1 MSPIIR
7 VYWHCIPFS
16 LYLQSHILLNMKRF
30 VILIFLALLPIV
42 GFSQSSHDAKFNTNG
57 PMGDVLFPENEEG
70 DVVISEV
77 VLASFRADTLKA
89 LAMQFMDEMDRTDEV
104 NISKIDEGLTKISAS
119 VEVKEGTRY
128 VAIPYGPAIKKAR
141 SVVDFTM
148 VIDFRDGKYRFT
160 LSNFNTDRWRIRGDG
175 KDQGPSNR
183 IHWQRVNSI
192 KKDFIWKSTREEMI
206 AEEEDAYAEE
216 YKAVMAFVDK
226 LKAFAVISDDF

>member
-1 MSPIIR
+1 
-7 VYWHCIPFS
+7 
-16 LYLQSHILLNMKRF
+16 MKRL
-30 VILIFLALLPIV
+30 VILVFLVILPIV
-42 GFSQSSHDAKFNTNG
+42 GFGQSSHDAKFNTNG

-89 LAMQFMDEMDRTDEV
+89 LAMQFIDEMDRTDEV
-104 NISKIDEGLTKISAS
+104 NVSKIDEGLTKISAN
-119 VEVKEGTRY
+119 VEVMEGTRY

-192 KKDFIWKSTREEMI
+192 KKEFIWKSTREEMI

-216 YKAVMAFVDK
+216 YKAAMAFVDK

>member
-1 MSPIIR
+1 
-7 VYWHCIPFS
+7 
-16 LYLQSHILLNMKRF
+16 MKRY
-30 VILIFLALLPIV
+30 VILVFLALLPIV
-42 GFSQSSHDAKFNTNG
+42 GFSQSSRDAKFNTNG

-104 NISKIDEGLTKISAS
+104 DVSKIDEGLTKISAS

-206 AEEEDAYAEE
+206 AAEEDAYAEE

>member
-1 MSPIIR
+1 
-7 VYWHCIPFS
+7 
-16 LYLQSHILLNMKRF
+16 MKRF
-30 VILIFLALLPIV
+30 VILVLAILPIV
-42 GFSQSSHDAKFNTNG
+42 GFSQSYHDAKFNTNG

-226 LKAFAVISDDF
+226 LRAFAVISDDF

>member
-1 MSPIIR
+1 
-7 VYWHCIPFS
+7 
-16 LYLQSHILLNMKRF
+16 MKRF
-30 VILIFLALLPIV
+30 VILFFLALLPIV
-42 GFSQSSHDAKFNTNG
+42 GFGQSSHDAKFNTNG

-77 VLASFRADTLKA
+77 VLTSFRADTLKA

-183 IHWQRVNSI
+183 IHWQRVNSLTKEMPKRGKKRAEYENMINYENVLYQAEYDAVQDVI
-192 KKDFIWKSTREEMI
+192 KGLENLTILE
-206 AEEEDAYAEE
+206 
-216 YKAVMAFVDK
+216 
-226 LKAFAVISDDF
+226 DDF

>member
-1 MSPIIR
+1 MNR
-7 VYWHCIPFS
+7 KCWCFIPFS
-16 LYLQSHILLNMKRF
+16 LYLSSLISFIMKRF
-30 VILIFLALLPIV
+30 VLLMFLAILPIV
-42 GFSQSSHDAKFNTNG
+42 GFGQSTHDAKFDTNG

-77 VLASFRADTLKA
+77 ISASFRADTLKA
-89 LAMQFMDEMDRTDEV
+89 LAMQFIDEMDRTDEV
-104 NISKIDEGLTKISAS
+104 NVSKIDEGITKITAN

-128 VAIPYGPAIKKAR
+128 VEIPYGPAIERAR
-141 SVVDFTM
+141 SFVDFTM

-192 KKDFIWKSTREEMI
+192 NKDFKRKSTRAEMI

-226 LKAFAVISDDF
+226 LKTFAVISDDF

>member
-1 MSPIIR
+1 
-7 VYWHCIPFS
+7 
-16 LYLQSHILLNMKRF
+16 MKRY
-30 VILIFLALLPIV
+30 VILVFLALLPIV
-42 GFSQSSHDAKFNTNG
+42 GFGQSSHDAKFNTNG